1 MCEVSMKYELLVLA
15 AMTRLESPNTQ
26 AIVAA
31 TGISER
37 KVQSVVNSL
46 VENLGLNIQRERQG
60 RTFRFSINSWGV
72 FESGTAIQSQLNN
85 IDLVMPSNSMLSS
98 YEEKHAYFEQVKM
111 DNFRESMRLEGHDVA
126 SDFDLSLDRDEQRQM
141 LLNKYSNVNSLEALN
156 G

>member
-1 MCEVSMKYELLVLA
+1 MKYELLVLA

-72 FESGTAIQSQLNN
+72 FESGITIQSQLNE
-85 IDLVMPSNSMLSS
+85 IDLVMPSNSILSS

-111 DNFRESMRLEGHDVA
+111 DNFKESMRLEGHDVA
-126 SDFDLSLDRDEQRQM
+126 SDFDLSLDREQQRQI

>member
-60 RTFRFSINSWGV
+60 RTFRFSISSWGV
-72 FESGTAIQSQLNN
+72 FESGKAIQSQLND

-111 DNFRESMRLEGHDVA
+111 DNFKESMRLEGHDVA
-126 SDFDLSLDRDEQRQM
+126 SNFDLSLDREQQRQI

>member
-1 MCEVSMKYELLVLA
+1 MKYELLVLA

-72 FESGTAIQSQLNN
+72 FESGKTIQSQLNE
-85 IDLVMPSNSMLSS
+85 IDLVMPSNSILSS

-111 DNFRESMRLEGHDVA
+111 DNFKESMRLEGHDVA
-126 SDFDLSLDRDEQRQM
+126 SDFDLSLDREQQRQI

>member
-46 VENLGLNIQRERQG
+46 IENLGLNIERKRQG
-60 RTFRFSINSWGV
+60 RTFRFSIHSWGV
-72 FESGTAIQSQLNN
+72 FESGKAIQSQLNN
-85 IDLVMPSNSMLSS
+85 IDLVMPSNSILSS
-98 YEEKHAYFEQVKM
+98 YEDKHAYFEQVKM
-111 DNFRESMRLEGHDVA
+111 DNFKESMRLEGHDIA
-126 SDFDLSLDRDEQRQM
+126 SDFDLSLDREQQRQI

>member
-1 MCEVSMKYELLVLA
+1 MKYELLVLA

-37 KVQSVVNSL
+37 KVQFVVNSL

>member
-1 MCEVSMKYELLVLA
+1 MKYELLVLA

-46 VENLGLNIQRERQG
+46 IENLGLNIERKRQG
-60 RTFRFSINSWGV
+60 RTFRFSIHSWGV
-72 FESGTAIQSQLNN
+72 FESGKAIQSQLNN
-85 IDLVMPSNSMLSS
+85 IDLVMPSNSILSS
-98 YEEKHAYFEQVKM
+98 YEDKHAYFEQVKM
-111 DNFRESMRLEGHDVA
+111 DNFKESMRLEGHDIA
-126 SDFDLSLDRDEQRQM
+126 SDFDLSLDREQQRQI

-156 G
+156 S

>member
-1 MCEVSMKYELLVLA
+1 MKYELLVLA
-15 AMTRLESPNTQ
+15 AMTRLEAPNTQ

-60 RTFRFSINSWGV
+60 RTFRFSISSWGV
-72 FESGTAIQSQLNN
+72 FESGKAIQSQLND

-98 YEEKHAYFEQVKM
+98 YEEKHAYFEKVKM
-111 DNFRESMRLEGHDVA
+111 DNFKESMRLEGHDVA
-126 SDFDLSLDRDEQRQM
+126 SDFDLSLDREQQRQI
-141 LLNKYSNVNSLEALN
+141 LLNKYSNLNSLEALN

>member
-1 MCEVSMKYELLVLA
+1 MKYELLVLA

-72 FESGTAIQSQLNN
+72 FESGAAIQSQLND

-111 DNFRESMRLEGHDVA
+111 DNFKESMRLEGHDIA
-126 SDFDLSLDRDEQRQM
+126 SDLDLSLDREEQRQM

>member
-1 MCEVSMKYELLVLA
+1 MKYELLVLA

-46 VENLGLNIQRERQG
+46 VENLGLNIERERQG

-72 FESGTAIQSQLNN
+72 FESGKAIQSQLND
-85 IDLVMPSNSMLSS
+85 IDLVMPSNSMLFS

-111 DNFRESMRLEGHDVA
+111 DNFKESMRLEGHDVA
-126 SDFDLSLDRDEQRQM
+126 SDFDLSLDKEEQRQI

>member
-1 MCEVSMKYELLVLA
+1 MCEANMKYELLVLA

-60 RTFRFSINSWGV
+60 RTFRFSISSWGV
-72 FESGTAIQSQLNN
+72 FESGKAIQSQLND

-111 DNFRESMRLEGHDVA
+111 DNFKESMRLEGHDVA
-126 SDFDLSLDRDEQRQM
+126 SNFDLSLDREQQRQI

>member
-1 MCEVSMKYELLVLA
+1 MKYELLVLA

-85 IDLVMPSNSMLSS
+85 IDLVMPSNSILSS

-141 LLNKYSNVNSLEALN
+141 LLKKYSNVNSLEALN

>member
-1 MCEVSMKYELLVLA
+1 MKYELLVLA
-15 AMTRLESPNTQ
+15 AMTRLESPNTK

-46 VENLGLNIQRERQG
+46 VKKLGLNIQRERQG

-72 FESGTAIQSQLNN
+72 FESGEAIQSKLDD
-85 IDLVMPSNSMLSS
+85 IDLVMPSNSMISS
-98 YEEKHAYFEQVKM
+98 YEEKYAYFEQVKM
-111 DNFRESMRLEGHDVA
+111 DNFKESMRLEGHDVA
-126 SDFDLSLDRDEQRQM
+126 SDFDLSLDREQQRQI

>member
-1 MCEVSMKYELLVLA
+1 MKYELLVLA

-60 RTFRFSINSWGV
+60 QPSVFLLIAGV
-72 FESGTAIQSQLNN
+72 FLNRESGSQLND

-111 DNFRESMRLEGHDVA
+111 DNFKESMRLEGHDVA
-126 SDFDLSLDRDEQRQM
+126 SNFDLSLDREQQRQI

>member
-1 MCEVSMKYELLVLA
+1 MKYELLVLA

-46 VENLGLNIQRERQG
+46 VENLGLNIERERQG

-72 FESGTAIQSQLNN
+72 FESGKAIQSQLND

-111 DNFRESMRLEGHDVA
+111 DNFKESMRLEGHDVA
-126 SDFDLSLDRDEQRQM
+126 SDFDLSLDKEEQRQI

-156 G
+156 GW

>member
-46 VENLGLNIQRERQG
+46 VENLGLNIERERQG

-72 FESGTAIQSQLNN
+72 FESGKAIQSQLND
-85 IDLVMPSNSMLSS
+85 IDLVMPSNSMLFS

-111 DNFRESMRLEGHDVA
+111 DNFKESMRLEGHDVA
-126 SDFDLSLDRDEQRQM
+126 SDFDLSLDKEEQRQI

>member
-1 MCEVSMKYELLVLA
+1 MKYELLVLA

-46 VENLGLNIQRERQG
+46 VETLGLNIERERQG
-60 RTFRFSINSWGV
+60 RSFRFSISSWGV
-72 FESGTAIQSQLNN
+72 FESGKAIQSQLNE
-85 IDLVMPSNSMLSS
+85 IDLVMPSNSMLST

-111 DNFRESMRLEGHDVA
+111 DNFKESMRLEGHKIA
-126 SDFDLSLDRDEQRQM
+126 NDFDLSLDREQQRQM
-141 LLNKYSNVNSLEALN
+141 LLKKYSNVN
-156 G
+156 

>member
-72 FESGTAIQSQLNN
+72 FESGAAIQSQLND

-111 DNFRESMRLEGHDVA
+111 DNFKESMRLEGHDIA
-126 SDFDLSLDRDEQRQM
+126 SDLDLSLDREEQRQM

>member
-72 FESGTAIQSQLNN
+72 FETGKTIQSQLND

-111 DNFRESMRLEGHDVA
+111 DNFKESMRLEGHDVA
-126 SDFDLSLDRDEQRQM
+126 SNFDLSLNREQQRQI

>member
-1 MCEVSMKYELLVLA
+1 MKYELLVLA

-72 FESGTAIQSQLNN
+72 FESGKAIQSQLND
-85 IDLVMPSNSMLSS
+85 IDLVMPINSMLSS

-111 DNFRESMRLEGHDVA
+111 DNFKESMRLEGHDVA
-126 SDFDLSLDRDEQRQM
+126 SDFDLSLDREQQRQM

>member
-1 MCEVSMKYELLVLA
+1 MKYELLVLA

-60 RTFRFSINSWGV
+60 RTFRFSISSWGV
-72 FESGTAIQSQLNN
+72 FESGKAIQSQLND

-111 DNFRESMRLEGHDVA
+111 DNFKESMRLEGHDVA
-126 SDFDLSLDRDEQRQM
+126 SNFDLSLDREQQRQI
-141 LLNKYSNVNSLEALN
+141 LLNKYSNLNSLEALN

>member
-85 IDLVMPSNSMLSS
+85 IDLVMPSNSILSS

-141 LLNKYSNVNSLEALN
+141 LLKKYSNVNSLEALN